1 MSRITQARL
10 WFGATAA
17 IVGAGLV
24 IQLLVVA
31 TASSSRWGSIPARLF
46 NVFCYFTI
54 ESNLIVGVTC
64 LLLAIRLERPSLT
77 FRVFRMIGLVGI
89 TITGIV
95 YHVAIARLVEFDA
108 WALAADQLTHT
119 VVPIATVIGW
129 LMYGPR
135 GQASW
140 RVIRLVL
147 LYPLAYIVF
156 TLVRGRI
163 VHFYPYHFI
172 DVPSLG
178 YGKVAAN
185 GFWIALLF
193 LAAAAGYRA
202 LDRWLG
208 RDPVG

>member
-1 MSRITQARL
+1 M
-10 WFGATAA
+10 
-17 IVGAGLV
+17 
-24 IQLLVVA
+24 
-31 TASSSRWGSIPARLF
+31 
-46 NVFCYFTI
+46 
-54 ESNLIVGVTC
+54 
-64 LLLAIRLERPSLT
+64 
-77 FRVFRMIGLVGI
+77 
-89 TITGIV
+89 
-95 YHVAIARLVEFDA
+95 
-108 WALAADQLTHT
+108 T
-119 VVPIATVIGW
+119 VVGW